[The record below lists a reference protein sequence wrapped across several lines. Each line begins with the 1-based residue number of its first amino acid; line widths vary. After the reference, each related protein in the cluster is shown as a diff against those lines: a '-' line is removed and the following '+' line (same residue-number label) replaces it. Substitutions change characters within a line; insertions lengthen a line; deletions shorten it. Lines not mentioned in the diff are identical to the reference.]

1 MTTTDLYHRFDG
13 YDEIK
18 QILQG
23 SDEDVLTALRGKPA
37 LIRIPGTDAKPKA
50 RLVASL
56 LHGNE
61 DSGYR
66 GILNVLREGPHFPFD
81 LWVFIGNV
89 RAASTDGW
97 FAHRYLDDQED
108 FNRVWGIGEL
118 TTRMRRCAADVL
130 DVLEAEAELEA
141 AVDVHN
147 NTGDNPFYAILPE
160 WSPDGLH
167 LAALCTD
174 TLLLWNHRAYTL
186 MEALTGRCPAFA
198 LECGLPGIAA
208 HAAFARSA
216 IDRFLAVDLN
226 EPEMEYRAP
235 DRVYEMR
242 YRVSVRPEVSFGFGG
257 VMTDEM
263 DLVLHPAL
271 DGYNYG
277 MLLAGTELGH
287 VDQGAA
293 MPLVVH
299 DMQGRDVTGQL
310 FSVRHGGSLVA
321 NEDITPVMMVTT
333 VRQARRDCLFYI
345 ARRRS

>member
-1 MTTTDLYHRFDG
+1 MATDLYHRFDG

-18 QILQG
+18 QLLQG
-23 SDEDVLTALRGKPA
+23 SDEEVLLALGGKPA
-37 LIRIPGTDAKPKA
+37 LIRIPGTDRTPRA

-61 DSGYR
+61 DSGFR
-66 GILNVLREGPHFPFD
+66 ASLNVLREGPHYPFD

-89 RAASTDGW
+89 RAASQDGW

-108 FNRVWGIGEL
+108 FNRVWGIEQL

-130 DVLEAEAELEA
+130 AVLAAEADLEG
-141 AVDVHN
+141 AVDIHN
-147 NTGDNPFYAILPE
+147 NTGDNPFYAILPR
-160 WSPDGLH
+160 WSVEGLH
-167 LAALCTD
+167 LASVCTD

-186 MEALTGRCPAFA
+186 MEALADRCPAFA
-198 LECGLPGIAA
+198 LECGLPGYSD

-216 IDRFLAVDLN
+216 LERFLAADMTD
-226 EPEMEYRAP
+226 PDMEYRVP
-235 DRVYEMR
+235 EQVYEIR
-242 YRVSVRPEVSFGFGG
+242 YQVDVRPEVAFGFGG

-287 VDQGAA
+287 VDPAAA
-293 MPLVVH
+293 MPLIAH
-299 DMQGRDVTGQL
+299 DMQGRDVTDQL
-310 FSVRHGGSLVA
+310 FSIRNGSLVVS
-321 NEDITPVMMVTT
+321 EDVTPVMMVTT

-345 ARRRS
+345 ARRRA